1 MGVWLFYRRKGKNKI
16 WMSGCFS
23 GCFIPHRMRL
33 ANSPRHG
40 EYLAMIQRHIRNSIR
55 RAMADTPVVLLNGAR
70 QTGKTTL
77 VQELATAPGFQYFTL
92 DDAATMGLA
101 SGDPSGFISNL
112 AGPVVIDE
120 IQKAPAL
127 FPAIKLAVD
136 KDRRPGRFL
145 LTGSANVMTLPRLS
159 ESLTGRMEIIPLFPF
174 SAGELSGHREGF
186 VKRLFDGSIGKA
198 KPVRSKGGLELR
210 LVRGGFPEA
219 IQRTDDERRGAWFAS
234 YISTILQRDVR
245 DLARV
250 DGLHALPNLLKLLA
264 ARTAGL
270 INLADVSRDAA
281 LPHTTLTRYLALL
294 ETVFLVHRLPA
305 WSPNLGKRLVK
316 AAKLHLVDT
325 GLACH
330 LLGIDAK
337 RLNEDRSLLL
347 GKMLE
352 TFVVGELRKQLSWSA
367 PRTSIHHFRTA
378 AGSEADAVLEKP
390 DGSVAGVEVKAGATV
405 GASDFAALQELRD
418 QLGKKFIAGVV
429 LYTGDKLIPF
439 GDKLWLV
446 PLPAL
451 WDSSP

>member
-1 MGVWLFYRRKGKNKI
+1 
-16 WMSGCFS
+16 
-23 GCFIPHRMRL
+23 
-33 ANSPRHG
+33 
-40 EYLAMIQRHIRNSIR
+40 
-55 RAMADTPVVLLNGAR
+55 MADTPVVLLNGAR

-77 VQELATAPGFQYFTL
+77 AQELASAPESQYFTL
-92 DDAATMGLA
+92 DDAATLGLA
-101 SGDPSGFISNL
+101 AGDPSGFIRNL
-112 AGPVVIDE
+112 GGPVVIDE
-120 IQKAPAL
+120 IQKAPEL

-159 ESLTGRMEIIPLFPF
+159 ESLAGRMEIIPLFPF
-174 SAGELSGHREGF
+174 SAGELAGHRESF
-186 VKRLFDGSIGKA
+186 VNRLFDGTMGKA
-198 KPVRSKGGLELR
+198 KPILTKEDLELR
-210 LVRGGFPEA
+210 LVRGGYPEA
-219 IQRTDDERRGAWFAS
+219 IQRTDDDRRGAWFAS

-264 ARTAGL
+264 ARASGL
-270 INLADVSRDAA
+270 LNLADVSRDAG

-305 WSPNLGKRLVK
+305 WSPSLGKRLVK

-330 LLGIDAK
+330 LIGTDAK
-337 RLNEDRSLLL
+337 RLTDDRSLL

-352 TFVVGELRKQLSWSA
+352 TFVVGELRKQLSWAA
-367 PRTSIHHFRTA
+367 PRTALYHYRTA
-378 AGSEADAVLEKP
+378 AGAEVDVILEKP
-390 DGSVAGVEVKAGATV
+390 DGSVAGVEVKASATV
-405 GASDFAALQELRD
+405 GTSDFAALKELRD
-418 QLGKKFIAGVV
+418 QLGKKFVTGAV

-446 PLPAL
+446 PLPVL
-451 WDSSP
+451 WDRRKWGQENR

>member
-1 MGVWLFYRRKGKNKI
+1 
-16 WMSGCFS
+16 
-23 GCFIPHRMRL
+23 
-33 ANSPRHG
+33 
-40 EYLAMIQRHIRNSIR
+40 
-55 RAMADTPVVLLNGAR
+55 MADTPVVLLNGAR

-77 VQELATAPGFQYFTL
+77 AQELAAVPGFQYFTL
-92 DDAATMGLA
+92 DDAATLGLA
-101 SGDPSGFISNL
+101 AGDPSGFIRNL
-112 AGPVVIDE
+112 TGPVVIDE
-120 IQKAPAL
+120 IQKAPEL

-159 ESLTGRMEIIPLFPF
+159 ESLAGRMEIIPLFPF
-174 SAGELSGHREGF
+174 SAGELAGHHEGF
-186 VKRLFDGSIGKA
+186 VKRLFDGTIGKA
-198 KPVRSKGGLELR
+198 KPTCVKDDLAAR

-264 ARTAGL
+264 ARTSGL
-270 INLADVSRDAA
+270 LNLADVSRDAG
-281 LPHTTLTRYLALL
+281 LPHTTLTRYLVLL

-316 AAKLHLVDT
+316 SAKLHLVDT

-330 LLGIDAK
+330 LLGTDAK
-337 RLNEDRSLLL
+337 RLHDDRSLL
-347 GKMLE
+347 GRMLE
-352 TFVVGELRKQLSWSA
+352 TFVVGDLRKQLSWA
-367 PRTSIHHFRTA
+367 DPRTTFYHFRTA
-378 AGSEADAVLEKP
+378 TGSEVDAVLEKP
-390 DGSVAGVEVKAGATV
+390 DGSAAGVEVKSGATV

-429 LYTGDKLIPF
+429 LYTGDNLIPF

-446 PLPAL
+446 PLPVL
-451 WDSSP
+451 WAE